1 MVISNLIRGSI
12 KPVARPP
19 LSLRTS
25 RREVIDSPPDKVTT
39 ITPSNLS
46 VNLQLDQT
54 ISWGRSLRAQSYDV
68 HLGATTETLV
78 LVSDG
83 QVSRVFVPT
92 LALDTTYYLR
102 IDSVNTLGT
111 TTGDVISFSTWNAD
125 DIWTDQDGVP
135 WTDQDGIYI
144 PHERV

>member
-1 MVISNLIRGSI
+1 MVISHAIKGSV
-12 KPVARPP
+12 KPVTRPTF
-19 LSLRTS
+19 SSRTG
-25 RREVIDSPPDKVTT
+25 RREVIDSPPGKVTSV
-39 ITPSNLS
+39 IPSNLS
-46 VNLQLDQT
+46 VNLQLDQA
-54 ISWGRSLRAQSYDV
+54 ISWGRPLRAQSYDV
-68 HLGATTETLV
+68 YLGTTAETLV

-83 QVSRVFVPT
+83 QVARVFVPT
-92 LALDTTYYLR
+92 LALDTTYYFR

-111 TTGDVISFSTWNAD
+111 TTGDVVSFSTWNAD

>member
-1 MVISNLIRGSI
+1 MVISNSVRGSLKSI
-12 KPVARPP
+12 TRPSIGP
-19 LSLRTS
+19 RIG
-25 RREVIDSPPDKVTT
+25 RREVIDSPPDKVTS
-39 ITPSNLS
+39 IAPSNLS
-46 VNLQLDQT
+46 VNLQLDQI
-54 ISWGRSLRAQSYDV
+54 ISWGRPPRAQNYDV
-68 HLGATTETLV
+68 YLGTTAETLA

-83 QVSRVFVPT
+83 QVARVFVPT
-92 LALDTTYYLR
+92 LALDTTYYFR

-111 TTGDVISFSTWNAD
+111 TTGDVVSFSTWNAD

>member
-1 MVISNLIRGSI
+1 MVISNPIRGSI

-19 LSLRTS
+19 LSLQTGQ
-25 RREVIDSPPDKVTT
+25 RELIDSPPDKVSSTV
-39 ITPSNLS
+39 PSNLS

-54 ISWGRSLRAQSYDV
+54 ISWERPAKAQSYDV
-68 HLGATTETLV
+68 YLGTTAETLV

-83 QVSRVFVPT
+83 QIARTFVPT
-92 LALDTTYYLR
+92 LVLSTTYYFR

-111 TTGDVISFSTWNAD
+111 TTGDVVSFSTWNAD

>member
-1 MVISNLIRGSI
+1 MVISHPIKGSV
-12 KPVARPP
+12 KSVTSPP
-19 LSLRTS
+19 LSLRTG
-25 RREVIDSPPDKVTT
+25 RREVIDSPPDKVTA

-54 ISWGRSLRAQSYDV
+54 ISWGRPLRAQSYDV
-68 HLGATTETLV
+68 YLGTTAETLV

-83 QVSRVFVPT
+83 QVARVFVPT
-92 LALDTTYYLR
+92 LALDTTYYFR

-111 TTGDVISFSTWNAD
+111 TAGDVVSFSTWNAD